1 MLQNITLPET
11 VRVELYRVDNATTNE
26 GQRPTSDTLAVQ
38 LPETLPPIT
47 LGSQAD

>member
-1 MLQNITLPET
+1 MTLPET

-26 GQRPTSDTLAVQ
+26 GQRLTSDTLVVE
-38 LPETLPPIT
+38 LPEELPQIT